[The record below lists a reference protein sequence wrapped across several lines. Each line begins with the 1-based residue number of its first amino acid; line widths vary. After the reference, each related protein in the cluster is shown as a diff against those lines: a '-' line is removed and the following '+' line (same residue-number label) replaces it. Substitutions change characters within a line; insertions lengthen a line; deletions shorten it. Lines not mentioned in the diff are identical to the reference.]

1 MQRFDYVFSYWL
13 FVWYLVYE
21 SGLVPFNPLPFLAI
35 AGIFNLTQVLLGYVG
50 NPGLFILINIFIK
63 VIPIYS
69 LKGVPVRMTDIY
81 AGFVYLFL
89 YVIWMYLNREEL
101 LKTRTPLTEFIKDK
115 FPSLGRYKW

>member
-21 SGLVPFNPLPFLAI
+21 SGLVPFNPLPFLTISAI
-35 AGIFNLTQVLLGYVG
+35 VNLIQLLSGLTK

-69 LKGVPVRMTDIY
+69 LLKVPVRWVDIY
-81 AGFVYLFL
+81 AGVAYLFAYL
-89 YVIWMYLNREEL
+89 SWMYLNRENV
-101 LKTRTPLTEFIKDK
+101 LKARTPLTDFIKEK
-115 FPSLGRYKW
+115 FPSLVR